1 MNISTSGL
9 VKFLLIFS
17 LVGSIVNEQR
27 IGALISLTLLVLWY
41 EWREHRQK
49 NGQNGS
55 QNNLEDEGEP
65 TTDSV

>member
-9 VKFLLIFS
+9 VKCLLIFI

-27 IGALISLTLLVLWY
+27 IGALISLILLVFWY
-41 EWREHRQK
+41 EWRGSKQK
-49 NGQNGS
+49 NGQDGF
-55 QNNLEDEGEP
+55 QKDIEDEGEP